1 MSYSD
6 VLGHRDMAFDPV
18 KNAGYMAALDRLV
31 TPETVVLD
39 LGCGL
44 ASHGLYAALRGAKHV
59 YLVDPEV
66 AVDVARE
73 VAAHNGVSDRVTTLR
88 GRIEEIDLPE
98 KVDLIITVFTGNI
111 LYSEDLLP
119 SLYLARDRWLKPG
132 GHLVPDVCEL
142 RMAPVSTPKTWQ
154 GEVGDWSVPKHGLDY
169 RPLRR
174 YAANA
179 LVGCRN
185 ADGDVTLL
193 APPAA
198 IETADF
204 MTATGTDLD
213 ASFRFE
219 STLTGDCH
227 GLLAWIRFRVGD
239 AWLETGPQ
247 ATMHWTPQLMLV
259 DPPVS
264 VAVGDVL
271 EGRLHRKTSGDW
283 TWSLVSGAERR
294 RQSTFLAQPLQASRL
309 AGAAPGAALPL
320 NADGRIAHR
329 ILAGF
334 AAGESNEA
342 IARVLVEQ
350 APRRYTTGFDAALHE
365 VKGWAISFRGASQPA
380 PR

>member
-6 VLGHRDMAFDPV
+6 LLGHRDMAFDPV

-66 AVDVARE
+66 AVEVARE
-73 VAAHNGVSDRVTTLR
+73 VARHNGLSDRVTAIR

-98 KVDLIITVFTGNI
+98 KVDLIISVFTGNM

-132 GHLVPDVCEL
+132 GHLVPDCCEL
-142 RMAPVSTPKTWQ
+142 RVAPISAPKVWQ
-154 GEVGDWSVPKHGLDY
+154 REVGDWSLPKHGLDY
-169 RPLRR
+169 RALRR

-179 LVGCRN
+179 LVGCRD
-185 ADGDVTLL
+185 ADDGLTLL
-193 APPAA
+193 ASPMS

-204 MTATGTDLD
+204 TTATGTDLD
-213 ASFRFE
+213 TAYRFE
-219 STLTGDCH
+219 ITRSGDCH
-227 GLLAWIRFRVGD
+227 GLLAWIRFRTGD
-239 AWLETGPQ
+239 RWLETGPQ
-247 ATMHWTPQLMLV
+247 ATMHWTPQLLPI
-259 DPPVS
+259 DPPFA
-264 VAVGDVL
+264 VAAGDPL
-271 EGRLHRKTSGDW
+271 EGRLHRKTWGEW
-283 TWSLVSGAERR
+283 TWSLRLRNESR
-294 RQSTFLAQPLQASRL
+294 RQSTFLSQPLSARRL
-309 AGAAPGAALPL
+309 AGAAPGATLPL
-320 NADGRIAHR
+320 NRDGMIAYR

-342 IARVLVEQ
+342 IARSLL
-350 APRRYTTGFDAALHE
+350 ASDARRYATGLEAALQE
-365 VKGWAISFRGASQPA
+365 VKEWAISFRGGTSVEAS
-380 PR
+380 